1 MSLLAS
7 MTDIHLGLVSLLLR
21 ISTEEYHYSIL
32 FFNQLINKN
41 LYTTNYMFPIVG
53 KIMGKNVSER
63 KKGAGSSIESS
74 LIYS

>member
-32 FFNQLINKN
+32 FFNQLVNKN
-41 LYTTNYMFPIVG
+41 SYTTNYMFPIVG
-53 KIMGKNVSER
+53 KIMGKTHPSER
-63 KKGAGSSIESS
+63 GAQNRR
-74 LIYS
+74 LKVH